1 LDSNRLIRS
10 KKLQTLSDAQ
20 IIKRYADRPLGE
32 ERHFLD
38 IEIEQRNLKDQA
50 DSATKKKQLLKLNSA
65 ISKIRLTAPLRKN
78 NCAAVTRRFTTCFI
92 YFYLPC
98 FWADLALD
106 CLISN

>member
-1 LDSNRLIRS
+1 MDSNRLIRS

-50 DSATKKKQLLKLNSA
+50 DSATKKKQLRRQV
-65 ISKIRLTAPLRKN
+65 RLLRLGW
-78 NCAAVTRRFTTCFI
+78 VF
-92 YFYLPC
+92 
-98 FWADLALD
+98 
-106 CLISN
+106 SNIPGG

>member
-1 LDSNRLIRS
+1 MDSYRLIRS

-50 DSATKKKQLLKLNSA
+50 DSATKKKQL
-65 ISKIRLTAPLRKN
+65 
-78 NCAAVTRRFTTCFI
+78 RRRHSPF
-92 YFYLPC
+92 YYLFYL
-98 FWADLALD
+98 FLFALF
-106 CLISN
+106 LGRFGSGLFNF